1 VFQALRPTRGW
12 NVSEATSIASLQ
24 IATTAVSTE
33 TAPALMRKTCKSQLQ
48 RVPQTAFG
56 LPVMGVFHKSCEF
69 RACGRMPWRLP
80 EAARGPSLWTEL
92 GAGRLHQ
99 DSCVRY

>member
-12 NVSEATSIASLQ
+12 NVSEATFIASLQ

-33 TAPALMRKTCKSQLQ
+33 TAPALTRKTCKSQLQ
-48 RVPQTAFG
+48 RVPKTAFG
-56 LPVMGVFHKSCEF
+56 LPVMGVFHESCEF

-80 EAARGPSLWTEL
+80 QAARGRQLASGT
-92 GAGRLHQ
+92 GDG
-99 DSCVRY
+99 